1 MGFAEILTIVFVV
14 LKLLGVISWSWW
26 LVILPEI
33 IALAFYTLLIVVNV
47 CVHVKTSKTINKH
60 FNTIERDM
68 RRWDL

>member
-26 LVILPEI
+26 LVLLPEI

-47 CVHVKTSKTINKH
+47 CVHVKARKTINKH